1 MFLATV
7 FVVCSCLV
15 GSSHHHYVPHH
26 HHDKQMWPQQDAG
39 LWQDDHQDDMCQA
52 LKESTDIL
60 VGSGAVSCETLP
72 QQFPG
77 KQFTCSTVFNSTFSE
92 KIKSFCLTSGVEL
105 YQSCSQSSVQDS
117 RSCLTE
123 LIDVSN
129 CLTPLSKSEVIFI
142 EIVRVSSLGCLCLS
156 WSARIT
162 LQCLDQVLSPLFRQP
177 LIETVSGVLGQ

>member
-26 HHDKQMWPQQDAG
+26 QHDKQMWPQQDAG
-39 LWQDDHQDDMCQA
+39 LWQDDQDVVCQA

-77 KQFTCSTVFNSTFSE
+77 KKFTCSTMFNSTFQR
-92 KIKSFCLTSGVEL
+92 K
-105 YQSCSQSSVQDS
+105 
-117 RSCLTE
+117 
-123 LIDVSN
+123 
-129 CLTPLSKSEVIFI
+129 
-142 EIVRVSSLGCLCLS
+142 
-156 WSARIT
+156 
-162 LQCLDQVLSPLFRQP
+162 
-177 LIETVSGVLGQ
+177 